1 MYTPAS
7 GVATTA
13 AAAGTGLA
21 FTGFN
26 AVMDICVAFAL
37 LAAGLGLLRIMP
49 RLHRRH

>member
-13 AAAGTGLA
+13 AVAGTGLA

-26 AVMDICVAFAL
+26 VVMDICVAFAL
-37 LAAGLGLLRIMP
+37 LAAGLGLLRVVP
-49 RLHRRH
+49 RLHRGH